1 MTQKYDGQMI
11 ERRFSTN
18 VSIPQEENTTDD
30 SVGILEG
37 VPIVFNQ
44 ETVLRDIFGNEMVE
58 VILPTAIEPTAITR
72 DCALFYNHDESK
84 KPLAR
89 VRTGRLTL
97 TTESDGIHMRAEL
110 NLDRQDCKDL
120 YLAVKD
126 GEIDKMSFAFRM
138 DDFEMDYSG
147 DIPKRTITNISYI
160 REVCKDLY
168 LAVKDGEIDKMS
180 FAFRMD
186 DFEMDYSGDIP
197 KRTITNIS
205 YIREVSAV
213 SDPAYQQ
220 TSIKARSADSVETE
234 SDTVEMVHKAFM
246 EYKDKERKEALALA
260 KAKAKAYIATE

>member
-1 MTQKYDGQMI
+1 MTEKYDGQLI
-11 ERRFSTN
+11 ERRFSTS
-18 VSIPQEENTTDD
+18 VCISQQEGTPDD

-44 ETVLRDIFGNEMVE
+44 ETVLRDIFGNEMIE
-58 VILPTAIEPTAITR
+58 VILPTAVEPTAITR

-110 NLDRQDCKDL
+110 NLNRQDCKDL

-138 DDFEMDYSG
+138 DDFEMDYTG
-147 DIPKRTITNISYI
+147 DIPKRTVT
-160 REVCKDLY
+160 K
-168 LAVKDGEIDKMS
+168 
-180 FAFRMD
+180 
-186 DFEMDYSGDIP
+186 
-197 KRTITNIS
+197 IS

-213 SDPAYQQ
+213 SDPAYSQ
-220 TSIKARSADSVETE
+220 TSLKARSSDSVETE
-234 SDTVEMVHKAFM
+234 SDTVETVTRAFM
-246 EYKDKERKEALALA
+246 EYKDKEKERALALA
-260 KAKAKAYIATE
+260 KAKAKAYIAME

>member
-160 REVCKDLY
+160 REV
-168 LAVKDGEIDKMS
+168 
-180 FAFRMD
+180 
-186 DFEMDYSGDIP
+186 
-197 KRTITNIS
+197 
-205 YIREVSAV
+205 SAV

>member
-1 MTQKYDGQMI
+1 MTKKFDGQII

-18 VSIPQEENTTDD
+18 VSIPQKEETTADE

-44 ETVLRDIFGNEMVE
+44 ETVLRDIFGNEMLE
-58 VILPTAIEPTAITR
+58 IILPTAIEPTAITR

-97 TTESDGIHMRAEL
+97 TTEPDGIHMRAEL
-110 NLDRQDCKDL
+110 NLNRQDCRDL

-147 DIPKRTITNISYI
+147 DIPKRTIT
-160 REVCKDLY
+160 K
-168 LAVKDGEIDKMS
+168 
-180 FAFRMD
+180 
-186 DFEMDYSGDIP
+186 
-197 KRTITNIS
+197 IS

-213 SDPAYQQ
+213 SDPAYNQ
-220 TSIKARSADSVETE
+220 TSLKARKARSTDSVETE
-234 SDTVEMVHKAFM
+234 SDTVETVTKAFM
-246 EYKDKERKEALALA
+246 EYKDKEKALALA
-260 KAKAKAYIATE
+260 KAKAKAHITME

>member
-1 MTQKYDGQMI
+1 MTKKFDGQMI

-18 VSIPQEENTTDD
+18 VSIPQKEETTADE

-44 ETVLRDIFGNEMVE
+44 ETVLRDIFGNEMLE
-58 VILPTAIEPTAITR
+58 IILPTAIEPTAITR

-97 TTESDGIHMRAEL
+97 TTEPDGIHMRAEL
-110 NLDRQDCKDL
+110 NLNRQDCRDL

-147 DIPKRTITNISYI
+147 DIPKRTIT
-160 REVCKDLY
+160 K
-168 LAVKDGEIDKMS
+168 
-180 FAFRMD
+180 
-186 DFEMDYSGDIP
+186 
-197 KRTITNIS
+197 IS

-213 SDPAYQQ
+213 SDPAYNQ
-220 TSIKARSADSVETE
+220 TSLKARSTDSVETE
-234 SDTVEMVHKAFM
+234 SDTVETVTKAFM
-246 EYKDKERKEALALA
+246 EYKDKEKALALA
-260 KAKAKAYIATE
+260 KAKAKAHITME

>member
-1 MTQKYDGQMI
+1 MTKKFDGQMI

-18 VSIPQEENTTDD
+18 VSIPQKEETTADE

-44 ETVLRDIFGNEMVE
+44 ETVLRDIFGNEMLE
-58 VILPTAIEPTAITR
+58 IILPTAIEPTAITR

-97 TTESDGIHMRAEL
+97 TPEPDGIHMRAEL
-110 NLDRQDCKDL
+110 NLNRQDCRDL

-147 DIPKRTITNISYI
+147 DIPKRTIT
-160 REVCKDLY
+160 K
-168 LAVKDGEIDKMS
+168 
-180 FAFRMD
+180 
-186 DFEMDYSGDIP
+186 
-197 KRTITNIS
+197 IS

-213 SDPAYQQ
+213 SDPAYNQ
-220 TSIKARSADSVETE
+220 TSLKARSTDSVETE
-234 SDTVEMVHKAFM
+234 SDTVETVTKAFM
-246 EYKDKERKEALALA
+246 EYKDKEKALALA
-260 KAKAKAYIATE
+260 KAKAKAHITME

>member
-1 MTQKYDGQMI
+1 MTKKFDGQII

-18 VSIPQEENTTDD
+18 VSIPQKEETTADE

-44 ETVLRDIFGNEMVE
+44 ETVLRDIFGNEMLE
-58 VILPTAIEPTAITR
+58 IILPTAIEPTAITR

-97 TTESDGIHMRAEL
+97 TTEPDGIHMRAEL
-110 NLDRQDCKDL
+110 NLNRQDCRDL

-147 DIPKRTITNISYI
+147 DIPKRTIT
-160 REVCKDLY
+160 K
-168 LAVKDGEIDKMS
+168 
-180 FAFRMD
+180 
-186 DFEMDYSGDIP
+186 
-197 KRTITNIS
+197 IS

-213 SDPAYQQ
+213 SDPAYNQ
-220 TSIKARSADSVETE
+220 TSLKARSTDSVETE
-234 SDTVEMVHKAFM
+234 SDTVETVTKAFM
-246 EYKDKERKEALALA
+246 EYKDKEKALALA
-260 KAKAKAYIATE
+260 KAKAKAHITME